1 MVTFMDV
8 IERALTGQP
17 CSERDY
23 DLKIFSI
30 KLREILKEYDIKYDP
45 ENPIPSDDSL
55 ADDVFEAA
63 LEFYSQVG
71 TYCTDTERIIKFDE
85 NEIKERLKTAPSQIV
100 FGEGVDAGT
109 LIPRKPEDKT
119 RPWLFVG
126 AGGAPV
132 SSEDI
137 FVKLVENYAR
147 MIPSAN
153 AITTPALTTIDGIR
167 IRPRSPLEVLGAIRT
182 VVLAREALRR
192 AGRPGLPIM
201 NCIGTAQSAVA
212 LLGGLHPEFGLRKS
226 DGYMISCL
234 AELKTNFDFLNRA
247 AALLSIGVPI
257 GAIFGPIMGGYC
269 GGPEGTAVTTVAYH
283 LMGTM
288 VYRAGWFL
296 AFPIHIKY
304 IASSTPELLW
314 VESVYAQAISRNT
327 HLLSLYYN
335 YTAAGPCTEMCLYEF
350 AAEMITAI
358 VSGVSIETGEVA
370 GGRHEDL
377 LTPIEPM
384 FAAEVALASTG
395 MKRQDANE
403 IVKKLLSKY
412 KDKIAN
418 PPLGMKYQECCDIKT
433 GRPSA
438 KCLSIYNK
446 VKKELIDLGLDFKY

>member
-8 IERALTGQP
+8 VERALSGKP

-23 DLKIFSI
+23 DLKIFSA
-30 KLREILKEYDIKYDP
+30 KLREIVKEFDIKYDP

-55 ADDVFEAA
+55 ANDVFEAA
-63 LEFYSQVG
+63 LKFYSEVG
-71 TYCTDTERIIKFDE
+71 SYCTDTERIIRFDE
-85 NEIKERLKTAPSQIV
+85 NEIKKRLKTMPSKIT
-100 FGEGVDAGT
+100 FGESLDSGT

-119 RPWLFVG
+119 PPWLFVG
-126 AGGAPV
+126 AGGAAV
-132 SSEDI
+132 TSEEI
-137 FVKLVENYAR
+137 LMRLVESYAK
-147 MIPSAN
+147 MIPMAN
-153 AITTPALTTIDGIR
+153 AITTPALTHVNGIR
-167 IRPRSPLEVLGAIRT
+167 IRPRSPLEILGAIRT

-212 LLGGLHPEFGLRKS
+212 LLGGLHPNFGLRKT

-257 GAIFGPIMGGYC
+257 GAIFGPILGGYC
-269 GGPEGTAVTTVAYH
+269 GGPEGTVVTTVAYH
-283 LMGTM
+283 LMGSL
-288 VYRAGWFL
+288 VYQASWFL
-296 AFPIHIKY
+296 PFPIHIKY

-335 YTAAGPCTEMCLYEF
+335 YTAAGPCTEMCLYEW

-358 VSGVSIETGEVA
+358 ASGVSIETGEVA
-370 GGRHEDL
+370 GGKYEDRV
-377 LTPIEPM
+377 TPIEPK
-384 FAAEVALASTG
+384 FAAEVAYASAG
-395 MKRQDANE
+395 MKRTDANDM
-403 IVKKLLSKY
+403 VKTLLSKY

-433 GRPSA
+433 GNPSA
-438 KCLSIYNK
+438 KCWDLYNK
-446 VKKELIDLGLDFKY
+446 VKKELTDLGVEFKY